1 MQEKRS
7 VMKHKRGGFLG
18 LAASLDHPQRAVGG
32 NVTFILRV
40 PIKWMDEE
48 NKRMGDFL
56 SAEAGREFPCP
67 SAKALTLRLFL
78 PRILCG
84 RFARAEACA
93 ERERLLPATSSLP
106 LSPFLLL
113 PARLPELR
121 GRHAHLI
128 FEHCSKICCRLKAAG
143 LGNVLDGTGCGTQ

>member
-1 MQEKRS
+1 
-7 VMKHKRGGFLG
+7 MKHKRGGFLG

-67 SAKALTLRLFL
+67 SAKGAYASPVFTAH
-78 PRILCG
+78 PM
-84 RFARAEACA
+84 RAV
-93 ERERLLPATSSLP
+93 RK
-106 LSPFLLL
+106 
-113 PARLPELR
+113 
-121 GRHAHLI
+121 G
-128 FEHCSKICCRLKAAG
+128 
-143 LGNVLDGTGCGTQ
+143 